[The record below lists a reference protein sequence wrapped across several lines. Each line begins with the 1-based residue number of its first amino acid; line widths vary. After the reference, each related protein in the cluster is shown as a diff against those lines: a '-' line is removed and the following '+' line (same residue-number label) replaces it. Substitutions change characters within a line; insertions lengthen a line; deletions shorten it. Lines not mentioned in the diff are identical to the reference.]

1 MKKIIEL
8 NNNKDKYNIA
18 LNSNKINNIDDDN
31 YIKQTH
37 EFISNYFD

>member
-1 MKKIIEL
+1 MKKWTTDL
-8 NNNKDKYNIA
+8 